1 MVLTG
6 SIDDRSALFGVLAQV
21 EALGLDL
28 LGIKQI
34 LGGPRPT
41 WRIAGG
47 PLCSL
52 VAVLGACLL
61 DELDDVTV
69 SVSGQD
75 AAW

>member
-1 MVLTG
+1 MASELRDDETVLTG

-41 WRIAGG
+41 WRSPAD
-47 PLCSL
+47 PF
-52 VAVLGACLL
+52 AR
-61 DELDDVTV
+61 
-69 SVSGQD
+69 
-75 AAW
+75 